1 MANRIYQ
8 VLLTYLTRLQS
19 WKTASIFLSFTVL
32 SINCFAAFVKS
43 KSQGQHLENIG
54 TDVLFLQVGASFF
67 PMLIFAHL
75 ITQFSQVGA
84 RLIPR
89 FEFPHFIVAGLLW
102 SAYVLILVFAM
113 WFKGCEIL
121 GSFALATFI
130 PSIITTVTEIQSARD
145 NLGDGVF
152 GGLKRLV
159 QIANSGFMFAIL
171 WMFVAMQSTVESLLG
186 QLARGEQ
193 PLIATLLAL
202 WGLLFPGLLIRRY
215 CRLSGQ
221 MQADS
226 TGFSP
231 LESGMDRKWDW
242 QEVPG
247 SQTAIIDHSRT
258 QEARSKRLETA
269 LALPGPRSAFRLSTS
284 VNPYSGV
291 QGALMAVCCCL
302 IAFLVFSGAEFF
314 PIQMRA
320 PLITGKELFPI
331 IVWCLFHFLG
341 LSIATAW
348 SEHCPVLRM
357 EMLRPISRQQLI
369 RQTFVNVAIDLAPI
383 WFCQFIL
390 IFASLYLWPQQCQIP
405 GWLLAVT
412 VCFVSS
418 AIFIYA
424 LVQYSILYGNS
435 PYLAFVLIFTI
446 LNLIGAGFFLFP
458 EKPSVLGL
466 LFPQICWLIG
476 ALLFLYVMWCHWQTA
491 EFD

>member
-8 VLLTYLTRLQS
+8 VCLTYLTRLRP
-19 WKTASIFLSFTVL
+19 WVSIFSLILVL
-32 SINCFAAFVKS
+32 SLGTNWLMLVMRFNSAKLTSAELGRDVSILQMLGVLWPINLL
-43 KSQGQHLENIG
+43 SQLKAQ
-54 TDVLFLQVGASFF
+54 FLQPS
-67 PMLIFAHL
+67 
-75 ITQFSQVGA
+75 A
-84 RLIPR
+84 RLIPS
-89 FEFPHFIVAGLLW
+89 FAFPHLVVASVFSG
-102 SAYVLILVFAM
+102 AYVALQVFAM
-113 WFKGCEIL
+113 WRGGCEI
-121 GSFALATFI
+121 I
-130 PSIITTVTEIQSARD
+130 PSLAMVLLIPNIWIIFNFFSEPTTFQNKILRIFTRAGQWASH
-145 NLGDGVF
+145 VF
-152 GGLKRLV
+152 LIGCVGASLFLETDF
-159 QIANSGFMFAIL
+159 NS
-171 WMFVAMQSTVESLLG
+171 FVG

-193 PLIATLLAL
+193 PLAAAILIL
-202 WGLLFPGLLIRRY
+202 WELLFHGLLIRR
-215 CRLSGQ
+215 CLRLSFQ
-221 MQADS
+221 LEEESA
-226 TGFSP
+226 FPSP
-231 LESGMDRKWDW
+231 RKMAVDPKWDW
-242 QEVPG
+242 QEPST
-247 SQTAIIDHSRT
+247 SQLVTTGYSRS
-258 QEARSKRLETA
+258 QAARSKRLETA
-269 LALPGPRSAFRLSTS
+269 LAMPAPHSALRLSIAANS
-284 VNPYSGV
+284 HSGM

-302 IAFLVFSGAEFF
+302 IAFLVFSGAEIF

-390 IFASLYLWPQQCQIP
+390 ILASLCLWPQQCQIP
-405 GWLLAVT
+405 GWLLAVA

-418 AIFIYA
+418 AIFIYS
-424 LVQYSILYGNS
+424 LVHYSILYGNS

-458 EKPSVLGL
+458 EEPSILDL